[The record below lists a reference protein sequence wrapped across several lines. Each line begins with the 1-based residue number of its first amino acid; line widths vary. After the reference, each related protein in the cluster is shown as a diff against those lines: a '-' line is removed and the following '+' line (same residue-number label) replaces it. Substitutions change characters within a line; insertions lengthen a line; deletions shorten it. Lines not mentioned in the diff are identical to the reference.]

1 MNAQISILIMLQQ
14 ALLFVTIYSRV
25 ADLCFAQTTSAFDLS
40 NSSDLT
46 STAVN
51 EIQTHTITVGKVA
64 QSSAFPHCVRAR
76 QADKDW
82 RMNNRLVTSTLQTPF
97 RQQSTMSS
105 VRLDVEYLQ
114 AGGSNLC

>member
-1 MNAQISILIMLQQ
+1 MSAHISILIMLQQ
-14 ALLFVTIYSRV
+14 ALLFVTIYSWV

-64 QSSAFPHCVRAR
+64 ESSISALC
-76 QADKDW
+76 KGE
-82 RMNNRLVTSTLQTPF
+82 TS
-97 RQQSTMSS
+97 
-105 VRLDVEYLQ
+105 
-114 AGGSNLC
+114 